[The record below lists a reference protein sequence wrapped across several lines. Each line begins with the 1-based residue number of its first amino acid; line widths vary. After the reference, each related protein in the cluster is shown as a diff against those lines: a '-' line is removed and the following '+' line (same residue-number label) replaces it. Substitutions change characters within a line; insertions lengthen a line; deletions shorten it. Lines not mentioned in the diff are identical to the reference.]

1 MIWNQFKGQSITKNI
16 LMVSFTILLLSI
28 AIPPVFADQWRVESR
43 DISGGI
49 DGELL
54 WEENYH
60 GAKISRATGVATDAS
75 GVYVVGDQ
83 YNHGGFEW
91 RVEKRSLSGDSL
103 MWEHIHTIDGGFAHP
118 QSVVVD
124 TSGVYVVG
132 YELNGMALSWR
143 IEKRSLT
150 DGTLLWEQTEDLS
163 DSTDIAYSVAVDS
176 SGLYI
181 VGHDAN
187 NAGHDA
193 QWHIEKRSLTD
204 GAILWEQTSNPS
216 NFDDF
221 AYDVAVDSSGLYVV
235 GVDSELGDYQWR
247 IEKHSLSDGALLWE
261 ETFNPT
267 DGYDYP
273 QGVTI
278 SNFGLYVAGN
288 VVPSASMDSQ
298 WRVEMRSPS
307 DGHLIWED
315 TSNPSTG
322 WDQLHDITL
331 KDWGLYLVGSEGG
344 YSDSRW
350 RIESRSFTSGYLFWS
365 RVVDIS
371 SGADEAQAVAV
382 YGDNIFSVGYDNN
395 PRPCQGGELLTWEVD
410 GNMCSGYTSETTVD
424 SNGTVTDAESP
435 AVGAAV
441 FQCNVDSHWLWWA
454 PNPGAT
460 CSILPDLTAV
470 SNTPVADAILSPTEP
485 ITFTGA
491 VRNSD
496 DAAIVDGGLAVLE
509 IEWEDGSF
517 RSYAAYTDRLGNFSP
532 GETKS
537 LLHTIAAFE
546 APNGTHRYRFRVDA
560 DGTGVVESDETN
572 NTSSWVTFTVAE
584 PALSGSSCIIPIG
597 ENSCLGYIS
606 WLIAGAVE
614 PNIYNSTT
622 NVVCQEAAIG
632 SGQPCSLSH
641 GATNGL
647 NLIQARDANNV
658 LRDITVSAEC
668 SEDAIWSI
676 TDDACAPRPPS
687 PGIEMEVDRKITRQG
702 GRVLVEVTIGD
713 PVNDLVCSVY
723 GVDPAL
729 HPGLGTFVHQP
740 SMSPVTTKTFT
751 TKELKAAQIIQV
763 VCTETAYGIQT
774 TKNIRV
780 EVTPTIKE
788 L

>member
-1 MIWNQFKGQSITKNI
+1 MTWNQFKGQSITKNI
-16 LMVSFTILLLSI
+16 LMVSITILLLTF
-28 AIPPVFADQWRVESR
+28 AIPTAFADQWRVESR
-43 DISGGI
+43 DISGGVE
-49 DGELL
+49 GELL

-60 GAKISRATGVATDAS
+60 GAKMSKATGVATDAS

-91 RVEKRSLSGDSL
+91 RVEKRSLSGDTL
-103 MWEHIHTIDGGFAHP
+103 MWERIHVREGGFAFP
-118 QSVVVD
+118 QGVAVD
-124 TSGVYVVG
+124 ASGMYVVG
-132 YELNGMALSWR
+132 FELNGMVESWR

-150 DGTLLWEQTEDLS
+150 DGSILWEKTEDLS
-163 DSTDIAYSVAVDS
+163 DSTDKAYSVAVDS

-204 GAILWEQTSNPS
+204 GAILWDQTSNPS

-235 GVDSELGDYQWR
+235 GVDSEFVDHQWR
-247 IEKHSLSDGALLWE
+247 IEKRNLSDGELLWK

-273 QGVTI
+273 QGVTVNSSGVYI
-278 SNFGLYVAGN
+278 AGN

-298 WRVEMRSPS
+298 WRVEMRSSS
-307 DGHLIWED
+307 DGHLIWGE
-315 TSNPSTG
+315 TSNPSSG
-322 WDQLHDITL
+322 LDKLHDITI
-331 KDWGLYLVGSEGG
+331 KDWVLYLVGSEQVF
-344 YSDSRW
+344 SDSKW
-350 RIESRSFTSGYLFWS
+350 RIESRSPTSGYLFWS
-365 RVVDIS
+365 KVVDPS
-371 SGADEAQAVAV
+371 SGEDEAQAVAV
-382 YGDNIFSVGYDNN
+382 YEDKIFAVGYDNA

-410 GNMCSGYTSETTVD
+410 GKMCSGYTSETVVD
-424 SNGTVTDAESP
+424 SNSTVTDAESP
-435 AVGAAV
+435 VVGAAV
-441 FQCNVDSHWLWWA
+441 FKCDVDSQWSSA

-509 IEWEDGSF
+509 IEWEDGPF
-517 RSYAAYTDRLGNFSP
+517 KSYAAYTDRLGNFLP
-532 GETKS
+532 GETKL

-560 DGTGVVESDETN
+560 DSTGVVESDETN

-647 NLIQARDANNV
+647 NLIQARDANDV

-702 GRVLVEVTIGD
+702 GRVTVEVTIDD
-713 PVNDLVCSVY
+713 PVNDLVCAVY
-723 GVDPAL
+723 GVDPDI

-740 SMSPVTTKTFT
+740 STSPVTTKTFT

-763 VCTETAYGIQT
+763 VCTETAYEIKT